1 MPSKQPMGDVIVL
14 LPGIL
19 GSVLERD
26 GRDVWAM
33 SPGAAWRAIRSLG
46 RSVNDLEL
54 HDDDP
59 SVDDLGDGVTAP
71 RLVPDL
77 HLIPGLWSI
86 DGYSH
91 IRSSIFATF
100 DVVEGQNWFDFPYDW
115 RRDNRVAAR
124 HLAEQRPGWLRAWRQ
139 RSGNNDAKL
148 VLVGHSMG
156 GLVARHYLE
165 VLGGWRD
172 TRMLVTFG
180 TPYRG
185 SLNAL
190 DFLCNGFKKKIGP
203 IGVDLT
209 RLLRSLTSVYQL
221 LPRYPVVDA
230 GTGELTRVAETAGP
244 AGRRSGTRRRRV
256 AVPPRHRCR
265 GRCSSRQQ
273 LCHPPDR
280 RDSPAHLSVRS
291 TAQRLGANG
300 AVPLRRRQFRRRN
313 RASGIGDTAGAVGS
327 GTRDLCTG
335 SARIA
340 AERNRTTDPADRS
353 AVRSTDIDIP
363 SRPVGLRAADRRH
376 LRCRRADR
384 GGRDIR
390 RSAAGCRC
398 RGRRRCNRPRRAGIA
413 NRSRWRRR
421 VPRRVGTAAT
431 GRLSADRLGDRSR
444 QRPAAGAFAV
454 HRRRRRRGPAVILV
468 ALLTCVVEPHRS
480 ARLDRARFD
489 AQHVAPTSAFWRS
502 TDATFVSMPTPTM
515 PCDWMSTTS
524 FRSTRCR
531 QNRRRSRGSRST
543 CRSVRRSRCGRCDTN
558 PRSGSPSRCGSP
570 TSATSASVGTTSR
583 FAADRAEG
591 RSGSRSTAGHR

>member
-1 MPSKQPMGDVIVL
+1 VPSKQPMGDVIVL

-46 RSVNDLEL
+46 RSVNELEL

-91 IRSSIFATF
+91 VRSSIFATF

-124 HLAEQRPGWLRAWRQ
+124 HLAEQAPAWLRAWRQ

-165 VLGGWRD
+165 MLDGWRD

-221 LPRYPVVDA
+221 LPRYPVVDTGA
-230 GTGELTRVAETAGP
+230 GELTRVAETPNLPG
-244 AGRRSGTRRRRV
+244 V
-256 AVPPRHRCR
+256 
-265 GRCSSRQQ
+265 
-273 LCHPPDR
+273 
-280 RDSPAHLSVRS
+280 
-291 TAQRLGANG
+291 
-300 AVPLRRRQFRRRN
+300 
-313 RASGIGDTAGAVGS
+313 
-327 GTRDLCTG
+327 
-335 SARIA
+335 
-340 AERNRTTDPADRS
+340 DPAR
-353 AVRSTDIDIP
+353 ATAALQFHLDID
-363 SRPVGLRAADRRH
+363 AAVD
-376 LRCRRADR
+376 A
-384 GGRDIR
+384 
-390 RSAAGCRC
+390 
-398 RGRRRCNRPRRAGIA
+398 
-413 NRSRWRRR
+413 
-421 VPRRVGTAAT
+421 
-431 GRLSADRLGDRSR
+431 
-444 QRPAAGAFAV
+444 RPASSYAIHPIVG
-454 HRRRRRRGPAVILV
+454 ILQP
-468 ALLTCVVEPHRS
+468 TYQS
-480 ARLDRARFD
+480 ARLHDGSVRMVQSYSGVDSAGDGTVPRVSATPLELSDQGREIYAPDQHGSLQNGIGPLTQLTGLLSAR
-489 AQHVAPTSAFWRS
+489 PTS
-502 TDATFVSMPTPTM
+502 TFRAGVSGFGLQIDDIFTADEPIAAVVTSDDPTPVV
-515 PCDWMSTTS
+515 DAVVVDVASG
-524 FRSTRCR
+524 RAVLE
-531 QNRRRSRGSRST
+531 SRIEVDGDGAYRVEWAPLPPADYRLT
-543 CRSVRRSRCGRCDTN
+543 V
-558 PRSGSPSRCGSP
+558 
-570 TSATSASVGTTSR
+570 SATDPDSDRQPVHSLFIV
-583 FAADRAEG
+583 AADDE
-591 RSGSRSTAGHR
+591 SPP